1 MLRRT
6 PRSTRTDTLVPYTT
20 LFRSALDEAERD
32 LRTEP
37 DDLEGEIDAL
47 DRMRIDEGDLP
58 RLARRAVALGAKQR
72 AEDLGLRAVG
82 SEKLLRHK
90 AGVGDVAQHRQLG
103 RTATQLV
110 TLTVPQAAHRPHP
123 PPAH

>member
-1 MLRRT
+1 MGAPIDLAHVVGALLQAQVGMGRHARVQRR
-6 PRSTRTDTLVPYTT
+6 PLLGVHRP
-20 LFRSALDEAERD
+20 ALDEAERD

-72 AEDLGLRAVG
+72 AEDLGLRRSEEHTSELQALMRISYAVF
-82 SEKLLRHK
+82 
-90 AGVGDVAQHRQLG
+90 
-103 RTATQLV
+103 
-110 TLTVPQAAHRPHP
+110 
-123 PPAH
+123 